1 VEETVDFELITGAFG
16 MDEAEDRYLSRL
28 TLQMDAVC
36 ASNVELAICYD
47 DGPWEKLAEWAVAG
61 KQKRFDLHLAPR
73 RCGMFR
79 LRLTGKGQITLR
91 SLARTLATA
100 RGRLMEQEA

>member
-1 VEETVDFELITGAFG
+1 
-16 MDEAEDRYLSRL
+16 
-28 TLQMDAVC
+28 MDAVR
-36 ASNVELAICYD
+36 ASTVELAICYD

-91 SLARTLATA
+91 GLARTLATA
-100 RGRLMEQEA
+100 RGRLMEQEV